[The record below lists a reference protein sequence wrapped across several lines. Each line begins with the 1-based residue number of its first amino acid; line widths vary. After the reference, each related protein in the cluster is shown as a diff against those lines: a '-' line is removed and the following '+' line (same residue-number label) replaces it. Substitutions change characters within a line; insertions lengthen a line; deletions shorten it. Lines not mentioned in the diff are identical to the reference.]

1 MRGLAEVL
9 RGTPIA
15 PTTRRRRLL
24 PYLAAAGAV
33 GLSVLAQVAWDP
45 ALGTLRA
52 FTTLYPAVIFASWL
66 GGVGPGLLALL
77 LGLGSACRFSVP
89 PTESLAVLGPVDL
102 GAATVYVLTGLVLVG
117 LCHAVQRS
125 EHRAERRAEAAQAG
139 EDRLR
144 RVLDSKMIG
153 IVFWD
158 ETGRISEANSA
169 FLTSMGYTRE
179 QVTSGRMGW
188 CDLVPPERLPL
199 HERAVAEIRAQG
211 ASAPI
216 ESELKRADG
225 TRLPI
230 LSAGA
235 ALGQEPLRG
244 VSWVLDITARKRVE
258 AARRREAG
266 ERARA
271 EAEQGAARLRAIS
284 AGVVRVTTTFSL
296 EKPLDVALLPIVD
309 VARELIG
316 AHEAAISTTIDEGW
330 AQMVNAVSLSDK
342 YAAWRGYEDAPDG
355 TGIYAEVCR
364 TNRAMRLTQA
374 ELEQHPLFRR
384 FSKAADKHP
393 PLRGWLAL
401 PLIGRDGKNLGVLQL
416 SDRYEGEFTEEDE
429 SVVTQ
434 LAQLASVVIENHHLY
449 ARLAEGDRRKDEFL
463 AMLGH
468 ELRNPL
474 AAARNALS
482 AARLDDARRGRALE
496 IASRQVDRLGRLIDD
511 LLDVARITQGR
522 ITLRKEPTDLAV
534 IAERAVETTRPLLE
548 ERRHALQ
555 VAAATG
561 GLHVEGDPA
570 RLEQVVVNLLTNAAK
585 YTEAGGRVEL
595 RTDREGDE
603 VVLAVRDSGIG
614 IAPEMLGRV
623 FDLFAQAERALDRT
637 EGGLGIGLTIVQR
650 LVDLHGGRVEARSE
664 GLGRGA
670 EFVVRLPAVPMPRVE
685 TAPATTEE
693 PRRAIPARVLLV
705 EDNPDAAESM
715 TLLLE
720 VLGYQIRVVPD
731 GPTALTTAQ
740 ADVPDLMLVDIGL
753 PGMDGFEVVRR
764 AKRDPILRATAVVA
778 LTGYGSIEDRRRALA
793 AGFDHYLVK
802 PVDLAALRLVIE
814 GLAAA
819 GR

>member
-1 MRGLAEVL
+1 V
-9 RGTPIA
+9 
-15 PTTRRRRLL
+15 
-24 PYLAAAGAV
+24 AAAGAV
-33 GLSVLAQVAWDP
+33 GLSVLAQVAWGDEV
-45 ALGTLRA
+45 GTLRA
-52 FTTLYPAVIFASWL
+52 FTTLYPAVILASWL
-66 GGVGPGLLALL
+66 GGVGPGLLALA
-77 LGLGSACRFSVP
+77 LGLGSACRTIVP
-89 PTESLAVLGPVDL
+89 PTDSLGALGPVDQ
-102 GAATVYVLTGLVLVG
+102 GAATVYVLTGLVIVG
-117 LCHAVQRS
+117 LCHAVRRS
-125 EHRAERRAEAAQAG
+125 EHRAELRAEAAQAG

-158 ETGRISEANSA
+158 ESGRISEANTA
-169 FLTSMGYTRE
+169 FLASIGYSRE
-179 QVTSGRMGW
+179 QVTSGRIGW
-188 CDLVPPERLPL
+188 GDLVPPECVPL
-199 HERAVAEIRAQG
+199 HERAAAEIRAQG
-211 ASAPI
+211 ASAPV

-225 TRLPI
+225 TRVPI

-235 ALGQEPLRG
+235 ALGHEPLRG
-244 VSWVLDITARKRVE
+244 VSWVLDITARKRAEVASE
-258 AARRREAG
+258 RRREAG

-271 EAEQGAARLRAIS
+271 EAERGAARLRAIS
-284 AGVVRVTTTFSL
+284 AGVVHVTTTFSL
-296 EKPLDVALLPIVD
+296 EKPLDVALLPFVD
-309 VARELIG
+309 VARELVG
-316 AHEAAISTTIDEGW
+316 AHEAAISTTIDERW

-449 ARLAEGDRRKDEFL
+449 ARLAEGDRRKNEFL

-482 AARLDDARRGRALE
+482 AARLDDARRDRALE
-496 IASRQVDRLGRLIDD
+496 IASRQVGQLGRLIDD

-522 ITLRKEPTDLAV
+522 ITLRKEPTDLAAV
-534 IAERAVETTRPLLE
+534 VERAVETTRPLLE
-548 ERRHALQ
+548 GRRHALEVA
-555 VAAATG
+555 VAAD
-561 GLHVEGDPA
+561 GLDVEGDPA

-585 YTEAGGRVEL
+585 YTEPGGRVALHAE
-595 RTDREGDE
+595 RRGEE
-603 VVLAVRDSGIG
+603 VVLCVRDSGIG
-614 IAPEMLGRV
+614 IAPDMLGRV
-623 FDLFAQAERALDRT
+623 FDLFAQAERGLDRT

-650 LVDLHGGRVEARSE
+650 LVELHGGRVEARSE
-664 GLGRGA
+664 GPGRGA
-670 EFVVRLPAVPMPRVE
+670 EFVVRLPVARGARAE
-685 TAPATTEE
+685 SAPGTVGMARPT
-693 PRRAIPARVLLV
+693 PPARVLLV

-720 VLGYQIRVVPD
+720 GLGHQIRVVPD
-731 GPTALTTAQ
+731 GPTALSTAQ

-764 AKRDPILRATAVVA
+764 AKRDPALRGTTVVA
-778 LTGYGSIEDRRRALA
+778 LTGYGSLEDRRRALA

-802 PVDLAALRLVIE
+802 PIDLAALRGVIE
-814 GLAAA
+814 GLAPA